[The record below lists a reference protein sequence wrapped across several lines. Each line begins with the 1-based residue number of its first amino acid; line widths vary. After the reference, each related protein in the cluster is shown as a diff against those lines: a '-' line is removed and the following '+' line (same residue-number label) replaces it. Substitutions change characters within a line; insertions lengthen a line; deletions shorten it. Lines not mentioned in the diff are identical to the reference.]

1 MEPPIPVFVG
11 KGKANGK
18 EKMATPP
25 ASNDE
30 MEQID
35 AELAAA
41 ASRAMPTSEQAMPT
55 SEQAKQLLEVIAT
68 ITAEGQAADALSPKP
83 PQQTPNQH
91 IRTSPRQPSKRKGS
105 TSAGPATATPAT
117 TSLTSPAAKKTKTLP
132 ATSPKASPT
141 DKLRSASKKR

>member
-1 MEPPIPVFVG
+1 MEPLIPVFAG
-11 KGKANGK
+11 KGKAKGK
-18 EKMATPP
+18 AKMATPP

-41 ASRAMPTSEQAMPT
+41 ASRAMPTSEQA
-55 SEQAKQLLEVIAT
+55 EQLLEVIAS
-68 ITAEGQAADALSPKP
+68 ITAKGQATDALTPKP
-83 PQQTPNQH
+83 PQQPPSKP

>member
-11 KGKANGK
+11 KGKAKGK

-25 ASNDE
+25 VCDDE

-35 AELAAA
+35 AELAATA
-41 ASRAMPTSEQAMPT
+41 TRAMPT
-55 SEQAKQLLEVIAT
+55 SEQAKQLLEVIAA
-68 ITAEGQAADALSPKP
+68 ITVEGQAADALTPKP
-83 PQQTPNQH
+83 PQQTSSQP

-105 TSAGPATATPAT
+105 TYTGTDTATPAT
-117 TSLTSPAAKKTKTLP
+117 TPLTSPAVKRTNPLP
-132 ATSPKASPT
+132 ATSPKASPK